1 MHGFLLQWRATWTL
15 MEFCTVSRMEEEK
28 DGKEDRGCTNRFL
41 AQVNTFNMN
50 IKGSKDFNADT
61 KSPGKC
67 IQINASHYIS
77 LENKWSSTSF
87 S

>member
-15 MEFCTVSRMEEEK
+15 MEEK
-28 DGKEDRGCTNRFL
+28 DGKEDGGCTNRFL